1 MNWGSTGV
9 AFAPRVKQF
18 RTAPQ
23 ADVMQAAS
31 VARFPIV
38 REVRYKV
45 MNSKGAVEI
54 GTGETINI
62 SSKGV
67 LFKAQAP
74 LPPGKRIELSI
85 SWPAQLDGKHGLKLV
100 ARGRIVRCEG
110 TNVALEI
117 SKHEFRITGRGLGAR
132 AGI

>member
-1 MNWGSTGV
+1 MISSR
-9 AFAPRVKQF
+9 P
-18 RTAPQ
+18 
-23 ADVMQAAS
+23 
-31 VARFPIV
+31 ARFPIV

-45 MNSKGAVEI
+45 MNSKGAVET

-85 SWPAQLDGKHGLKLV
+85 SWPAQLDGKCGLRLV

-117 SKHEFRITGRGLGAR
+117 SKHEFRIAGRGLGAR